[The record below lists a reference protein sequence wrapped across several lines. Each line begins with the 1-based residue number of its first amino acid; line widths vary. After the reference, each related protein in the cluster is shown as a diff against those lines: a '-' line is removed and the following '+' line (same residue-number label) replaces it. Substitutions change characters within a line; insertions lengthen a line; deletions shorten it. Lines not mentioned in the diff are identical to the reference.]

1 MSVPVILDPEA
12 QDEFDEGYDY
22 YENRQTGL
30 GELFADAIQAVLE
43 QIAGNPELHRKVFG
57 DIRRAVI
64 KEFPS
69 CVDYR
74 EETSRIRVLAVFHA
88 RRNPKIWKS
97 RL

>member
-1 MSVPVILDPEA
+1 MPVILDPEA

-22 YENRQTGL
+22 YENQRTGL
-30 GELFADAIQAVLE
+30 GELFADAIQGILE
-43 QIAGNPELHRKVFG
+43 QIVHNPELHRKVFG

-64 KEFPS
+64 KGFPY
-69 CVDYR
+69 CVYYR

-88 RRNPKIWKS
+88 RRNPKIWQS